1 MTESELKLKRQKKYL
16 GRYRDW
22 HVRSLGIFLQMGFPP
37 NHFTHV
43 IIGMPAS
50 AREPN
55 VTVAQVSKER
65 AQRCSESTFKSN
77 YPRSIRA
84 TLPRNAIPFIT
95 FAHASAGIVGTSAT
109 PSIRRE
115 NAAPKSLAGRNRI
128 NLL

>member
-1 MTESELKLKRQKKYL
+1 MAVVNKKSCKVDGLIISNTTVSRQDLKDSQLALENGGLSVMLLAESILTIERVQVLTETTQQAK
-16 GRYRDW
+16 
-22 HVRSLGIFLQMGFPP
+22 H
-37 NHFTHV
+37 
-43 IIGMPAS
+43 
-50 AREPN
+50 
-55 VTVAQVSKER
+55 
-65 AQRCSESTFKSN
+65 STNFKSN

-115 NAAPKSLAGRNRI
+115 NAAPKSLAGRSRT